1 MLKDHKLI
9 DIMKRLSAVTLVVIV
24 ILSAVYS
31 TNFHLAGSEIEEWDT
46 LPPMPTERTEVTA
59 ATVGSSIYVIG
70 GFDKDGNT
78 LGKVELFDARSG
90 TWSQAKELPVPL
102 HHAASASH
110 QGKLYV
116 VGGYREGW
124 IPSSTLFIYD
134 PFTNQ
139 WDEGSNMPTPRGALT
154 TQFIDSILYAVG
166 GWNGLPLSVNE
177 AYDPSTDSWTKKE
190 PMPTAREHLA
200 SGIVDGKLYVIGGRQ
215 GSLGSNMDVN
225 EEYDPKTD
233 KWTTKAPMPSKRGG
247 IVGASLSDSVYVFGG
262 ESSARTF
269 DNNEQYVAP
278 LDKWIIRSKMPTA
291 RHGLAAAEAGG
302 SIYVIGGGLQPGLSV
317 SGKNESFTPVDWKKT
332 IRVQVEP
339 EVSIEPKTATT
350 DDEIK
355 VTISFQTN
363 TAGYFVKFGN
373 MNKMDKVFAVDITVI
388 PPQPNMVV
396 AQVITTHSQTYT
408 LEKLPVGDYRFS
420 VSINGQKSVEN
431 RFVIV
436 AVPLLIDASEDR
448 VVEAS
453 KGQQIIIEREITNS
467 EDATQPFIYIL
478 QVKNSDGIT
487 VLLSW
492 IDGELPPN
500 GSVRMSQTWIPDV
513 SDQHKAELFVWE
525 SMENPKILA
534 PMRSVTINVI

>member
-1 MLKDHKLI
+1 MHKVLPLI
-9 DIMKRLSAVTLVVIV
+9 LVLIV
-24 ILSAVYS
+24 VSSICNFPDYS
-31 TNFHLAGSEIEEWDT
+31 KAAEEWST
-46 LPPMPTERTEVTA
+46 FPAMPTERTEVTA

-78 LGKVELFDARSG
+78 LDKVELFDARSG

-102 HHAASASH
+102 HHTAAGSY

-134 PFTNQ
+134 PFTNK
-139 WDEGSNMPTPRGALT
+139 WNEGSSMPTPRGALT
-154 TQFIDSILYAVG
+154 AQFIDGILYAVG
-166 GWNGLPLSVNE
+166 GWNGLPLPVNE

-190 PMPTAREHLA
+190 SMPTAREHLA

-215 GSLGSNMDVN
+215 GSLGSNMDTN

-269 DNNEQYVAP
+269 DNTEQYVAP

-302 SIYVIGGGLQPGLSV
+302 SIYIIGGGLQPGLSV

-332 IRVQVEP
+332 VMVQVEP
-339 EVSIEPKTATT
+339 EVSIEPRTATT
-350 DDEIK
+350 DDKIK

-363 TAGYFVKFGN
+363 TAGYFVKFG
-373 MNKMDKVFAVDITVI
+373 KIDRMDKMFAVDIIVI
-388 PPQPNMVV
+388 PPPPDMVV

-420 VSINGQKSVEN
+420 VSINGQKSAEK

-448 VVEAS
+448 VIEAS
-453 KGQQIIIEREITNS
+453 KGQQVIIEREITNAG
-467 EDATQPFIYIL
+467 DATQPFIYIL

-487 VLLSW
+487 VVLSW
-492 IDGELPPN
+492 IDEELPPK
-500 GSVRMSQTWIPDV
+500 GSVRMSQTWMPDV
-513 SDQHKAELFVWE
+513 SDQHMVELFVWE

-534 PMRSVTINVI
+534 PMRTVTINVV